1 MQKTVFFKTI
11 AEYNKY
17 MGVKYSHPNITL
29 VDYGKLPPI
38 LFSNIIKVYGF
49 YVVFLKGPMY
59 TALKYGLNTCDCRE
73 NELVFVAPN

>member
-38 LFSNIIKVYGF
+38 LFSDIIKVYGF
-49 YVVFLKGPMY
+49 
-59 TALKYGLNTCDCRE
+59 
-73 NELVFVAPN
+73 